1 MPFEWLND
9 IMARIYRMTL
19 PVGPIE
25 SATTFYQS
33 ALKLEGKRI
42 SPTRHYFNCGGTIL
56 VICDF
61 GVEGFG
67 PEADWKPFANQFVYF
82 AVDDLEQAFERVR
95 DAGGDLRGG
104 EIETKNWGER
114 LFYASDPF
122 GNALCFVEDAT
133 LYIAG

>member
-1 MPFEWLND
+1 MVKYDYGKN
-9 IMARIYRMTL
+9 L
-19 PVGPIE
+19 P
-25 SATTFYQS
+25 SYF
-33 ALKLEGKRI
+33 
-42 SPTRHYFNCGGTIL
+42 TR
-56 VICDF
+56 
-61 GVEGFG
+61 
-67 PEADWKPFANQFVYF
+67 KS
-82 AVDDLEQAFERVR
+82 VR